1 MSKNTVITVDAARAA
16 GQALKQ
22 VATSLQGL
30 AEREAV
36 EGALVVS
43 FERLALIG
51 QMSAVLNQPQ
61 VEAMILQAGREF
73 GAYEI
78 AEMRDRSMP
87 DAVVI
92 AAAKSALLKGYL
104 LADAAGPHFTV
115 IAGKG
120 NAATAMI
127 KEAGHRYRLAQSG
140 CTDIRVTAC
149 GLGMRP
155 RPNAAG
161 KFDML
166 VAGTASC
173 THKGKTVT
181 VERPRDLPYALP
193 CYESDGPDGHEA
205 KARRRLLRDLWAAV
219 SGEFALDSEDEI
231 ETVAPVVIDST
242 ATRLPEQQISPQ
254 ALYDGTRSELV
265 AYAAGIKDEGMRI
278 AFQSALDLIE
288 FADNASTLRG
298 QKDSEI
304 VPVLRQIGVSKKIGE
319 TVMRLLE
326 QRAAVLEA
334 T

>member
-78 AEMRDRSMP
+78 AEMRDRAMP

-120 NAATAMI
+120 NQATAMI
-127 KEAGHRYRLAQSG
+127 KEAGHRYRLAQAG

-181 VERPRDLPYALP
+181 VERPKDMPYALP

-231 ETVAPVVIDST
+231 EAVAPVVIDST
-242 ATRLPEQQISPQ
+242 ATRIPEQQISPQ

-265 AYAAGIKDEGMRI
+265 AYMAGIRDE
-278 AFQSALDLIE
+278 SARMAYSLVLDLIAE
-288 FADNASTLRG
+288 ATDAAALRARKDTDIIPTLR
-298 QKDSEI
+298 Q
-304 VPVLRQIGVSKKIGE
+304 LQVSKRIGE
-319 TVMRLLE
+319 ATVKLME
-326 QRAAVLEA
+326 QRCAVLEA
-334 T
+334 A

>member
-1 MSKNTVITVDAARAA
+1 
-16 GQALKQ
+16 
-22 VATSLQGL
+22 
-30 AEREAV
+30 
-36 EGALVVS
+36 
-43 FERLALIG
+43 
-51 QMSAVLNQPQ
+51 
-61 VEAMILQAGREF
+61 
-73 GAYEI
+73 
-78 AEMRDRSMP
+78 
-87 DAVVI
+87 
-92 AAAKSALLKGYL
+92 
-104 LADAAGPHFTV
+104 
-115 IAGKG
+115 
-120 NAATAMI
+120 
-127 KEAGHRYRLAQSG
+127 
-140 CTDIRVTAC
+140 
-149 GLGMRP
+149 
-155 RPNAAG
+155 
-161 KFDML
+161 ML

-231 ETVAPVVIDST
+231 ETVAPVVLDST

-265 AYAAGIKDEGMRI
+265 AYMAKINDDGMRI

-288 FADNASTLRG
+288 FADSVATLRA

-319 TVMRLLE
+319 TVIRLLE
-326 QRAAVLEA
+326 QRCAVLEA

>member
-1 MSKNTVITVDAARAA
+1 MSKNAVITVEAARSA
-16 GQALKQ
+16 GQAIKQ
-22 VATSLQGL
+22 VAQSLQGL
-30 AEREAV
+30 SEREAV
-36 EGALVVS
+36 EGALAVS

-120 NAATAMI
+120 NQATAMI
-127 KEAGHRYRLAQSG
+127 KEAGHRYRLAQAG

-149 GLGMRP
+149 SLGMRQ

-161 KFDML
+161 KYDML
-166 VAGTASC
+166 VAGSASC

-181 VERPRDLPYALP
+181 VERPREMPYALP

-205 KARRRLLRDLWAAV
+205 KSRRRLLRDLWAAV
-219 SGEFALDSEDEI
+219 SGEFAIDSEDEI
-231 ETVAPVVIDST
+231 ETVQPAVIDST
-242 ATRLPEQQISPQ
+242 AVRLPDNEIAPQ
-254 ALYDGTRSELV
+254 ALYEGTRGELV
-265 AYAAGIKDEGMRI
+265 AYATGIQDQGMRI

-288 FADNASTLRG
+288 GADNAITLRG
-298 QKDSEI
+298 QKDTEI
-304 VPVLRQIGVSKKIGE
+304 VPVLRQIGVKKAIGE
-319 TVMRLLE
+319 KVLRLLE
-326 QRAAVLEA
+326 QRCAVLEA